1 MKHNAFRALARWL
14 AGLGLTL
21 ALVAC
26 SSTGQVVDHSFGFD
40 IRKAVPPVQVL
51 DYHYGS
57 SGMTGTRPAKWA
69 VEEGTPFYF
78 QGITGPISLA
88 DSLYVKWRLKETGE
102 VFEET
107 VDLRHRLPRDMKDK
121 KVYFDIKGAQLF
133 IYVISPEYLPKGA
146 PRSPIRTYYNH
157 PYTTIYPTLT
167 QH

>member
-26 SSTGQVVDHSFGFD
+26 SSTGQVVDHSFGVD

-51 DYHYGS
+51 DYRYGES
-57 SGMTGTRPAKWA
+57 KLPVRADDWA
-69 VEEGTPFYF
+69 IKEGRTFGF
-78 QGITGPISLA
+78 DGVTGPMLLG